1 MIITTQVYSELY
13 QTTIM
18 ESFSKIVSNC
28 KPLTIF
34 AKCSNLDVWQG
45 SEYVS
50 VIQYLIIIA
59 NINNYLFYNKICCY
73 RKILRR
79 KGSKCVIGFTTYKS
93 YTSQL
98 NHKFFN
104 VLYYDYSKFGPK
116 ITMCCLENIRIQFK
130 K

>member
-1 MIITTQVYSELY
+1 MKKKYLEVLIIITQVYSELY
-13 QTTIM
+13 QTSIM

-45 SEYVS
+45 SGYVS
-50 VIQYLIIIA
+50 VIQYLTIIA
-59 NINNYLFYNKICCY
+59 NINNYLFDNKICCY

-79 KGSKCVIGFTTYKS
+79 KGSKCVTGFTIYKY

-98 NHKFFN
+98 AMLPVNK
-104 VLYYDYSKFGPK
+104 
-116 ITMCCLENIRIQFK
+116 
-130 K
+130 

>member
-1 MIITTQVYSELY
+1 MKQKYLKVSIFVTQVYSELC

-18 ESFSKIVSNC
+18 ERFSKIVSNY

-34 AKCSNLDVWQG
+34 TKCPNLDVWQG
-45 SEYVS
+45 FEYAF
-50 VIQYLIIIA
+50 VIQYLTIIA

-73 RKILRR
+73 RKILRS

-98 NHKFFN
+98 AMLPFN
-104 VLYYDYSKFGPK
+104 K
-116 ITMCCLENIRIQFK
+116 
-130 K
+130 